1 MRIGKGADGDA
12 VVSRT
17 KFGFPIDRGAAVGT
31 EMDAELVAAV
41 PIADVKIAGA
51 LDRDLRL
58 GIIGADAEHRTGA
71 TLALDA
77 MAGHDKAGLAAGFH
91 PKAAAAAM
99 RGADHGASPKV

>member
-1 MRIGKGADGDA
+1 
-12 VVSRT
+12 
-17 KFGFPIDRGAAVGT
+17 
-31 EMDAELVAAV
+31 
-41 PIADVKIAGA
+41 
-51 LDRDLRL
+51 LRL